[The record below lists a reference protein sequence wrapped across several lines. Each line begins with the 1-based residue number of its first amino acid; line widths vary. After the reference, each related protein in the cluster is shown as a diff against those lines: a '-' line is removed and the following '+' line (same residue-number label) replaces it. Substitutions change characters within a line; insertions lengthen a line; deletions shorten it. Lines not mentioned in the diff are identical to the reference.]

1 MAGRLEGKNILVTGS
16 GRGFGQSMA
25 VAYAAEGAHVIST
38 SRTRSELKTT
48 EEYIRSVG
56 GRVSTIPCDL
66 SDDESIN
73 TLVTAV
79 DELGGLDV
87 LVNNAATSPWKV
99 FSDMTMDDWDR
110 TVAVNL
116 RAPFQLAKLLY
127 SGMNERGGGG
137 IINVSSGSA
146 RMGFMAESAYCPTK
160 FGLEGLT
167 QCLAME
173 LYQYNIA
180 VNSLNVS
187 APPGFRLKP
196 TELSD
201 EKALNVPEE
210 VRARYASVE
219 DMVSNFSDAW
229 TFLAQQKGDGI
240 TGQRFRT
247 RSLAEDL
254 IGLGIESVSKR
265 YHGKLLEAVYNQV
278 DFPEKVK
285 YQTPEGG
292 WKEISFTQAR
302 T

>member
-1 MAGRLEGKNILVTGS
+1 MVGRLEGKNILVTGS

-48 EEYIRSVG
+48 EEYIRSVS

-66 SDDESIN
+66 SDDESIK

-99 FSDMTMDDWDR
+99 FGDMTMDDWDR

-127 SGMNERGGGG
+127 TGMKERGGGG

-173 LYQYNIA
+173 LHQYNIA

-196 TELSD
+196 TELS
-201 EKALNVPEE
+201 EEEALNVPEE

-229 TFLAQQKGDGI
+229 VFLALQKADGI

-254 IGLGIESVSKR
+254 VGLGVESVSKR

-278 DFPEKVK
+278 DFPDKVK

-292 WKEISFTQAR
+292 WKEIKFT
-302 T
+302 